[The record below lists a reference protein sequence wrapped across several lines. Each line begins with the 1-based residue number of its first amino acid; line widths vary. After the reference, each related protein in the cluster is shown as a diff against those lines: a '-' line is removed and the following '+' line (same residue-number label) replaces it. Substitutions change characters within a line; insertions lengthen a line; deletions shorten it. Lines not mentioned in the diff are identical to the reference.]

1 MLKVCSWN
9 LSNFSFYGPKCA
21 FTAFSSK
28 QRTGEFIHLLVP
40 FSPVQS
46 HRGCWSHLQAKAE
59 NTLVQA
65 GELLPEHPPFS
76 WSKPEKVKLHTVKYL
91 ENCVFLSPI
100 LNTER
105 WGSCFHCV
113 LPCLVCHLNYMIF
126 SGHALLRNRRAAL
139 HKVVLEHTKT
149 GLLSFWNTF
158 WVLTHKNF

>member
-65 GELLPEHPPFS
+65 GELLPEHSPFS

-113 LPCLVCHLNYMIF
+113 LPCLVCHLQWSRPVTQQESCTAQSCF
-126 SGHALLRNRRAAL
+126 GA
-139 HKVVLEHTKT
+139 HKDWSSLFLKYF
-149 GLLSFWNTF
+149 LSSDPQEF
-158 WVLTHKNF
+158 LI